1 MSDRGASGREI
12 VLQAG
17 EYEAR
22 IVTVG
27 AGLAGLRYRGH
38 DLVVPHS
45 ANECPPGYL
54 GKVLMPWPNRV
65 AGGSYSWE
73 GTSYDL
79 PVDEPTFGTSLHG
92 FVAFQ
97 EWEIAEADASS
108 VLLRTLIAARYSYPW
123 TLAVSARYSLDANTG
138 LTVELSAT
146 NIGEGTA
153 PYGVGFHPYLAVDG
167 IQVDDLELENP
178 AAIIYEANASMI
190 PVAAHDVASFGLD
203 FRSPAIIGASR
214 LDHAFA
220 GLPEGTW
227 AVTLRDP
234 ASRVGVSLSSDARWL
249 QVYSADYIDR
259 VGVAVEPM
267 SCPPNAFNS
276 GTDVVALGTGETH
289 TLSARIAVTLTSN

>member
-1 MSDRGASGREI
+1 MLDRGASGREI
-12 VLQAG
+12 ALQAG
-17 EYEAR
+17 DYEAR

-38 DLVVPHS
+38 ELVVPHGVG
-45 ANECPPGYL
+45 ECPPGYL

-92 FVAFQ
+92 FVTFQ
-97 EWEIAEADASS
+97 EWEIAEADSSS

-123 TLAVSARYSLDANTG
+123 TLLASARYSLDADTG
-138 LTVELSAT
+138 LTIELSAT

-167 IQVDDLELENP
+167 AQADELELANP
-178 AAIIYEANASMI
+178 ASIIYEADASMI

-203 FRSPAIIGASR
+203 FRSPALIGESR

-220 GLPEGTW
+220 GLPDGTW
-227 AVTLRDP
+227 TVTLRSP
-234 ASRVGVSLSSDARWL
+234 AAGVGVSLSSDARWL
-249 QVYSADYIDR
+249 QVYSADYIGR

-276 GTDVVALGTGETH
+276 GTDIVTLRTGETH
-289 TLSARIAVTLTSN
+289 TLSARISGFKD

>member
-1 MSDRGASGREI
+1 MVDRGASGREI

-17 EYEAR
+17 DYAAR

-38 DLVVPHS
+38 ELVVPHGVG
-45 ANECPPGYL
+45 ECPPGYL
-54 GKVLMPWPNRV
+54 GKVLMPWPNRI
-65 AGGSYSWE
+65 AGGSYTWE
-73 GTSYDL
+73 GTTYDL

-97 EWEIAEADASS
+97 EWEIAEANASS
-108 VLLRTLIAARYSYPW
+108 VILTTLIAARYSYPW
-123 TLAVSARYSLDANTG
+123 TLLASAHYSLDAQRG

-153 PYGVGFHPYLAVDG
+153 PYGVGFHPYLAVDDLRA
-167 IQVDDLELENP
+167 DDLELVNP
-178 AAIIYEANASMI
+178 ASVIYEADASMI
-190 PVAAHDVASFGLD
+190 PVAAHDVADFGLD
-203 FRSPAIIGASR
+203 FRSPALIGESQ

-220 GLPEGTW
+220 GLPEDTW
-227 AVTLRDP
+227 TVTLRDP
-234 ASRVGVSLSSDARWL
+234 ASGVGVSLSSHARWL
-249 QVYSADYIDR
+249 QVYSADYIGR

-276 GTDVVALGTGETH
+276 GTDVVALGPGETH
-289 TLSARIAVTLTSN
+289 TLSARITGFQS

>member
-1 MSDRGASGREI
+1 MVDRGASGREI
-12 VLQAG
+12 VVQAG

-22 IVTVG
+22 VVTVG

-38 DLVVPHS
+38 DLVVPHGVG
-45 ANECPPGYL
+45 ECPPGYL
-54 GKVLMPWPNRV
+54 GKVLMPWPNRI

-73 GTSYDL
+73 GATYDL

-97 EWEIAEADASS
+97 EWEIAEANASS
-108 VLLRTLIAARYSYPW
+108 VILRTLIAARYSYPW
-123 TLAVSARYSLDANTG
+123 TLLASARYSLDAQRG

-146 NIGEGTA
+146 NIGKGTA
-153 PYGVGFHPYLAVDG
+153 PYGVGFHPYLAVDDA
-167 IQVDDLELENP
+167 QADELELTNP
-178 AAIIYEANASMI
+178 ASIIYEANASMI

-203 FRSPAIIGASR
+203 FRSPTLIGGSR

-220 GLPEGTW
+220 GLPEDTW
-227 AVTLRDP
+227 TVTLRDP

-249 QVYSADYIDR
+249 QVYSADYIGR

-276 GTDVVALGTGETH
+276 GTDVVALGPGESY
-289 TLSARIAVTLTSN
+289 TLSARIIGFEG

>member
-1 MSDRGASGREI
+1 MVDRGASGREI
-12 VLQAG
+12 VVQAG

-22 IVTVG
+22 VVTVG

-38 DLVVPHS
+38 DLVVPHGVG
-45 ANECPPGYL
+45 ECPPGYL
-54 GKVLMPWPNRV
+54 GKVLMPWPNRI

-73 GTSYDL
+73 GATYDL

-97 EWEIAEADASS
+97 EWEIAEANASS
-108 VLLRTLIAARYSYPW
+108 VILRTLIAARYSYPW
-123 TLAVSARYSLDANTG
+123 TLLASARYSLDAQRG

-153 PYGVGFHPYLAVDG
+153 PYGVGFHPYLAVD
-167 IQVDDLELENP
+167 DARADELELTNP
-178 AAIIYEANASMI
+178 ASIIYEANASMI

-203 FRSPAIIGASR
+203 FRSPTLIGDSR

-227 AVTLRDP
+227 TVTLRDP

-249 QVYSADYIDR
+249 QVYSADYIGR

-276 GTDVVALGTGETH
+276 GTDVVALGPGESY
-289 TLSARIAVTLTSN
+289 TLSARIIGFEG

>member
-1 MSDRGASGREI
+1 MLDRGASGREI
-12 VLQAG
+12 ALQAG
-17 EYEAR
+17 DYEAR

-27 AGLAGLRYRGH
+27 AGLAGLHYRGH
-38 DLVVPHS
+38 ELVVPHGVG
-45 ANECPPGYL
+45 ECPPGYL

-92 FVAFQ
+92 FVTFQ
-97 EWEIAEADASS
+97 EWEIAEADSSS

-123 TLAVSARYSLDANTG
+123 TLLASARYSLDADTG
-138 LTVELSAT
+138 LTIELSAT

-167 IQVDDLELENP
+167 AQADELELANP
-178 AAIIYEANASMI
+178 ASIIYEADASMI

-203 FRSPAIIGASR
+203 FRSPALIGESR

-220 GLPEGTW
+220 GLPDGTW
-227 AVTLRDP
+227 TVTLRSP
-234 ASRVGVSLSSDARWL
+234 AAGVGVSLSSDARWL
-249 QVYSADYIDR
+249 QVYSADYIGR

-276 GTDVVALGTGETH
+276 GTDVVALGAGETH
-289 TLSARIAVTLTSN
+289 TLRARIAGFES

>member
-1 MSDRGASGREI
+1 MFNRCASGREI
-12 VLQAG
+12 TLEAG
-17 EYEAR
+17 DYEAR

-38 DLVVPHS
+38 DLAVPHGV
-45 ANECPPGYL
+45 NECPPGYL

-73 GTSYDL
+73 GVSYDL
-79 PVDEPTFGTSLHG
+79 PVDEPALGTSLHG

-108 VLLRTLIAARYSYPW
+108 VLLRTLIAERYSYPW
-123 TLAVSARYSLDANTG
+123 TLAVSARYSLDHDAG
-138 LTVELSAT
+138 LSFELSAT

-153 PYGVGFHPYLAVDG
+153 PYGVGFHPYLAIDG
-167 IQVDDLELENP
+167 AKADVLELSNP
-178 AAIIYEANASMI
+178 ATIVYEADASMI

-203 FRSPAIIGASR
+203 FRSPTLINKAA

-220 GLPEGTW
+220 GLPQGSWT
-227 AVTLRDP
+227 VTLRNP
-234 ASRVGVSLSSDARWL
+234 ASGVAVSLSSDARWL
-249 QVYSADYIDR
+249 QVYSADYIGR

-276 GTDVVALGTGETH
+276 GTDVVALGQGDTH
-289 TLSARIAVTLTSN
+289 TLSARIAGSES